1 MIKGIE
7 FHSIIGNIFPD
18 TKGLGISEQ
27 LQTCCPR
34 CQEEQGLSYPDGKFN
49 LEINTAKGNGTFHC
63 WSCEPKFSGSLK
75 RLIYLYGSKSDY
87 DLFKSYATI
96 YTNNYSYENNDDEQ
110 EFIQIRLPE
119 EMILFSKMEE
129 GNSEHF
135 EAYNYLVN
143 ERKISR
149 EIILKYRFGF
159 CTTGKYAKRIIVPSY
174 DGCGDITYFIGR
186 SYNPKERKMKYKNPP
201 VDKNKIIFNEGFI
214 NWDSTVF
221 LCEGVFDAFSLPNAI
236 PLLGKTLSVILFN
249 KLNELKPNIIVLLDP
264 DAIKNAINLYQTL
277 HTIYVG
283 CEDRIRIVELP
294 IKEDIDRLRK
304 DYGIE
309 KVIETLYTARKLN
322 NNDCFINKLTK
333 PYDNSS
339 RAGKGRYDSYSKYF
353 EWKSTSARKTI

>member
-1 MIKGIE
+1 MNNYRGQE
-7 FHSIIGNIFPD
+7 FYSIIQNIFGDVHGTGPQFQV
-18 TKGLGISEQ
+18 E
-27 LQTCCPR
+27 CPI
-34 CQEEQGLSYPDGKFN
+34 CQDNKFN
-49 LEINTAKGNGTFHC
+49 LEINTAKGKGIFKC
-63 WSCEPKFSGSLK
+63 WSCQSPPFSGSLSK
-75 RLIYLYGSKSDY
+75 LIYLYGSKSDY
-87 DLFKSYATI
+87 ALYKSYASI
-96 YTNNYSYENNDDEQ
+96 YSNYSYENNNDEQ
-110 EFIQIRLPE
+110 EYVQVKLPS
-119 EMILFSKMEE
+119 EMILFSKIEE
-129 GNSEHF
+129 GNPEHF
-135 EAYNYLVN
+135 EAYNYLIN
-143 ERKISR
+143 ERKINR
-149 EIILKYRFGF
+149 ELFLKYRFGF

-174 DGCGDITYFIGR
+174 DMTGDVNYFISR
-186 SYNPKERKMKYKNPP
+186 SYDSKEKRKYLNP
-201 VDKNKIIFNEGFI
+201 VADKNKIIFNEGFI

-236 PLLGKTLSVILFN
+236 PLLGKTLSITLFN

-277 HTIYVG
+277 HNIYVG